1 MCVPYRGHS
10 CWPSSP
16 SASAPGE
23 LRAQRGAMSASAPR
37 SIRCVGRDHNT
48 WEGTAIS
55 STCLLLSGLNRLCY
69 IFLSVMLFGR
79 MYSDELSQVFMK
91 EQEGKKKIL
100 LLATVLKALLSV
112 IMPGDCKGLKQGA
125 QCSAQPS
132 LDWVNGIVGEVT
144 EAIGGYFP
152 PKRGYF

>member
-1 MCVPYRGHS
+1 
-10 CWPSSP
+10 
-16 SASAPGE
+16 
-23 LRAQRGAMSASAPR
+23 MSASAPR

-91 EQEGKKKIL
+91 EQEGKKKDSAVGCSVKGVAFSRNARGL
-100 LLATVLKALLSV
+100 QGFEARSSVL
-112 IMPGDCKGLKQGA
+112 
-125 QCSAQPS
+125 SAAFS
-132 LDWVNGIVGEVT
+132 
-144 EAIGGYFP
+144 
-152 PKRGYF
+152 

>member
-1 MCVPYRGHS
+1 MFHTGGIPADPAAPRLLLPESCGHS
-10 CWPSSP
+10 VGQCQPP
-16 SASAPGE
+16 PH
-23 LRAQRGAMSASAPR
+23 
-37 SIRCVGRDHNT
+37 SIRCVGHDHNT

-91 EQEGKKKIL
+91 EQEGKKKLL
-100 LLATVLKALLSV
+100 LLAAVLKALLSV

-132 LDWVNGIVGEVT
+132 LD
-144 EAIGGYFP
+144 
-152 PKRGYF
+152 